1 MPPPETRRRGI
12 KCHRHSSPYSRVR
25 PNDTF
30 AAVVIFVDSHLSGFS
45 NCEGPHSY
53 YSRVSLISTATAV
66 HASSLADVPATVM
79 EDAPG
84 SVGSI
89 VDAAVVVQWQVYE
102 SSLRCLQIFGVNSLA
117 SMIVVQEQ
125 CTKDTMQTAPGELRL
140 GDTEKDA
147 FLQCRSAKCE
157 EKKALSK
164 SKRKCYCRGRKLLV
178 SAISEEEERS
188 ELWMLSWS
196 DVRLV
201 WSWSGLVWSSK
212 MLRSQQCLVV
222 APGNRQPA
230 KCSTDLL

>member
-1 MPPPETRRRGI
+1 M
-12 KCHRHSSPYSRVR
+12 
-25 PNDTF
+25 
-30 AAVVIFVDSHLSGFS
+30 FVDSHLSGFS

-66 HASSLADVPATVM
+66 HASSLADIPATVM

-89 VDAAVVVQWQVYE
+89 VDAAVVVQWRVYE

-117 SMIVVQEQ
+117 SMIVVQRNSVQKTQ
-125 CTKDTMQTAPGELRL
+125 CRQRRESFDLVILRRML
-140 GDTEKDA
+140 SCNA
-147 FLQCRSAKCE
+147 AARSAKRRRRCR
-157 EKKALSK
+157 SQ
-164 SKRKCYCRGRKLLV
+164 KRKCYCRGRKLLV

-230 KCSTDLL
+230 NCSTNLL